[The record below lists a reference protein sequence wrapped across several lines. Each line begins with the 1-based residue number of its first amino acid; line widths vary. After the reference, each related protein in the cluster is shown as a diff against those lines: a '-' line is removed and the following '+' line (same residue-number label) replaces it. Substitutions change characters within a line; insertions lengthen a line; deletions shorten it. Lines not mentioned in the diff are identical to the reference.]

1 VWIVI
6 QLSIVPSGPS
16 DLKRVSTD
24 QGRPLYLRQY
34 SDFELLPCCEYCIIS
49 FGGDSLG
56 VWILS
61 CRVFRNV
68 GIENSDPEESPKRKN
83 TTNHFHV
90 CFIPCPVLLR
100 WLRSARTDITDTTQH
115 CSTDQLLCI
124 LADKQDGGIGLN

>member
-61 CRVFRNV
+61 CRQIVPKRRHRKFRSR
-68 GIENSDPEESPKRKN
+68 GITQKKEHKKSFSGLFHSLPCSATVAPKRKN
-83 TTNHFHV
+83 GHYRHHSALFHRPTALY
-90 CFIPCPVLLR
+90 F
-100 WLRSARTDITDTTQH
+100 S
-115 CSTDQLLCI
+115 
-124 LADKQDGGIGLN
+124 G